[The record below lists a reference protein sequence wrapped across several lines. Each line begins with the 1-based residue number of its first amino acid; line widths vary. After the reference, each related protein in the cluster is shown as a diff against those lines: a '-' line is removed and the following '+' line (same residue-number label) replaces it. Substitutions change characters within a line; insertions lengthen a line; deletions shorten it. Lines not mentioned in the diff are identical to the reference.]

1 MTNNKGNWLK
11 HPAFWATVLIV
22 VLLVIEIGAVFMFN
36 AARDAAFL
44 GWLQNV
50 SADNIS
56 QARAFRHRDNNES
69 DQIVIKLTEGE
80 DKQVLTSLLNGV
92 EETNIFEA
100 PATEGSSYV
109 LDLTALSVT
118 DSDSEGEVLLNVMS
132 DGKMYLTFDKETQ
145 NAFCSKGKTWWLD
158 YPALS
163 SYISGLVSQ
172 REAQVNV
179 IAAMK
184 AVKSSDFI
192 NTGELG
198 NISAKKLASALRR
211 AAKDSKMLALSDA
224 EAFGETDTKWFWE
237 IIPAIEG
244 DPENGISGNDMHF
257 RIRCGLTENI
267 VEVSFG
273 QAGAYDTVKL
283 EDEELYQ
290 LVRSSKD
297 YKTVVK
303 KGAYKKYKHLLI
315 PQMEMALESTTAD
328 LGTFSGYKVT
338 RFIKVWDYK
347 DNDGSTVKLYDFKY
361 ALLPEEP
368 EKLVLTGGMYL
379 DSKAR
384 LQGLDAGQ
392 FAVREKNGKII
403 SSAFMGSD
411 FYYSPESGSKVFAK
425 DIEERKAAKSRIN
438 SALALA
444 EKNFEKVQA

>member
-22 VLLVIEIGAVFMFN
+22 VLLAIEIGAVFMFN

-100 PATEGSSYV
+100 PATEGGSYV
-109 LDLTALSVT
+109 LDLADLSVT

-198 NISAKKLASALRR
+198 NISAKKLASAH
-211 AAKDSKMLALSDA
+211 
-224 EAFGETDTKWFWE
+224 TKWFWE
-237 IIPAIEG
+237 IFLGIDG
-244 DPENGISGNDMHF
+244 DP
-257 RIRCGLTENI
+257 
-267 VEVSFG
+267 
-273 QAGAYDTVKL
+273 
-283 EDEELYQ
+283 
-290 LVRSSKD
+290 
-297 YKTVVK
+297 
-303 KGAYKKYKHLLI
+303 
-315 PQMEMALESTTAD
+315 
-328 LGTFSGYKVT
+328 
-338 RFIKVWDYK
+338 
-347 DNDGSTVKLYDFKY
+347 
-361 ALLPEEP
+361 
-368 EKLVLTGGMYL
+368 
-379 DSKAR
+379 
-384 LQGLDAGQ
+384 
-392 FAVREKNGKII
+392 
-403 SSAFMGSD
+403 
-411 FYYSPESGSKVFAK
+411 
-425 DIEERKAAKSRIN
+425 
-438 SALALA
+438 
-444 EKNFEKVQA
+444 